1 MTERLLDHNKTTNN
15 YGAND
20 RASSLSGSAGAMEQ
34 GGLQMEMKEGVDN
47 GGFDGGNIED
57 GKKNGETKGL
67 FLRHFYQT
75 CKTYF
80 PQILL
85 MFMTMRLRLV
95 IPATECSTTGLC
107 LFVAG
112 LMLQML

>member
-1 MTERLLDHNKTTNN
+1 MTERLLDNNKTKTN

-20 RASSLSGSAGAMEQ
+20 RASSLSDSGGAMEQ
-34 GGLQMEMKEGVDN
+34 GGLQIEMKEGVDN

-57 GKKNGETKGL
+57 GKKNGERKGL
-67 FLRHFYQT
+67 FLRYFCQT

-107 LFVAG
+107 LYVAG
-112 LMLQML
+112 PMLQML